1 MSRSFELS
9 DVEWATVGTVGP
21 PGQRTFYLQARQDD
35 QLVTLK
41 LEKQQVAAVAQF
53 LGEILSDLPVPE
65 PIPDDEALALAEPV
79 LAEWAVGGLQLAY
92 DSGADRIVILAEEIG
107 DPADDADEPDSE
119 EIGGEQIRAEQEPA
133 ERLRG
138 PRSGAAEPDP
148 DPGRGHRPAR
158 AGIWSTPGDPPAPS
172 AVIPSIPK
180 AIHARGPTATVHPS
194 PEAPDRRPNRDPG
207 AHALEQQRHL
217 SGHGHRP

>member
-1 MSRSFELS
+1 MSRSFELP

-41 LEKQQVAAVAQF
+41 LEKQQVAAIAQF

-92 DSGADRIVILAEEIG
+92 DSGADRIVILAEEVADQAG
-107 DPADDADEPDSE
+107 EADDPDPE
-119 EIGGEQIRAEQEPA
+119 EIGGEQIRAEQQPA
-133 ERLRG
+133 EASEERGVGRLSLTRTQAAAIVRRG
-138 PRSGAAEPDP
+138 WELVNAGRPACALCGHPIDPEGHSCPRTN
-148 DPGRGHRPAR
+148 GHRP
-158 AGIWSTPGDPPAPS
+158 
-172 AVIPSIPK
+172 
-180 AIHARGPTATVHPS
+180 
-194 PEAPDRRPNRDPG
+194 PEP
-207 AHALEQQRHL
+207 
-217 SGHGHRP
+217 